1 MEDSHKSRINQL
13 NSEKNRIEEE
23 INQIQSDCSHP
34 NKTLKQKKQEV
45 KWECSDCGAFLA
57 YPSKQELEEYLKK

>member
-23 INQIQSDCSHP
+23 INQIQSDCSH
-34 NKTLKQKKQEV
+34 LIR
-45 KWECSDCGAFLA
+45 F
-57 YPSKQELEEYLKK
+57 